1 MAGDAHAD
9 DPLDAARADYE
20 RKFDRTSKQ
29 LNELEK
35 TSANTTEQAKE
46 DVKKQEKSGGNIKT
60 VRKKKP
66 AEKRA
71 PLGKRI
77 LGSMHHKSAFV
88 FIAIVLLLGGAYIS
102 VLAPNIMLVNIKDLY
117 TNDLADATT
126 ALSKYSLKMIGFKIG
141 KADCGNK
148 DTIKCK
154 LTTMSRNQK
163 DTLER
168 HGFKVNGEKV
178 EEDNRDDN
186 DQGNDKKESRWKVS
200 GIEFPEGA
208 GTANDAES
216 YAKLADSSDKVRYL
230 TNGVWNPKS
239 SFFMDTRFKQ
249 RIKDQFDLTKVAT
262 TYGTTEKEVDESFNK
277 SMQGGGEKIDK
288 AGQGAFSLKTLAGDG
303 KNGLK
308 DTSKTI
314 SNLANSYYGLQCAY
328 YTMGKVAYNN
338 AKKAKQV
345 SVARFAMQYLKAAD
359 QIKSGIHG
367 IDRGEIVINTLSGK
381 LAWSS
386 DGGYAGANA
395 TDESMYRHI
404 VLRESFGDAGMGVLY
419 QGDSFDIIGKM
430 LPAWLPLFVTAKAVK
445 GIGGLS
451 GNLTAAPADIS
462 AKTRDYCIDGQKDST
477 KTRNKPNDCPALTI
491 SGTPPPM
498 IGAVA
503 PIAATSD
510 RICPMPPKGCCW
522 MMYPTTRA
530 TADVVM
536 PYVAEQ
542 FISAVSGWADNAA
555 KSFTADTKGEA
566 ASIAVFAG
574 TGEILGD
581 MAMSRGMRPADKD
594 SLKEYLAEKAKVDQK
609 YEQTARYAASK
620 EPFNIYNQYSFAG
633 SLIRS
638 LGAAPS
644 SRPTIFSTFTSVL
657 SLVPASVKKLDGN
670 AKAIYN
676 LQPDELDT
684 SRLKCPDA
692 EYLNIGID
700 ADATCNVRYSMSS
713 GDMDANMKDVLDY
726 MLKEHSDITKKNVDE
741 LKKRLDETDNGA
753 DTQDKQDVQRQY
765 DEAKEANGKPFIDE
779 KTGAPIKNSEYDKF
793 IRYCVDRRDPWG
805 RTGLDVRR
813 DELPEDEKQKRHDS
827 KDPDGNQVGTEGMG
841 SEYELIYKAAYMAVT
856 EGAAADQDWYTGKK
870 CLEESEMLKNFR
882 AYTMGCS
889 VDGSFAGSID
899 CTEADREGIYTD
911 DFYTSN
917 DIHYISWF

>member
-9 DPLDAARADYE
+9 DPLDAAGADYE
-20 RKFDRTSKQ
+20 RKFDKTSKR

-35 TSANTTEQAKE
+35 TSEKAVDQQDT
-46 DVKKQEKSGGNIKT
+46 DIKKQEKAGGNVAN
-60 VRKKKP
+60 VRKKKTT
-66 AEKRA
+66 EKQV
-71 PLGKRI
+71 PFGKRV
-77 LGSMHHKSAFV
+77 LGNMHHKSAFV
-88 FIAIVLLLGGAYIS
+88 FIVVVLLLGIAYTS

-126 ALSKYSLKMIGFKIG
+126 ALSKYTLKMIGFKIG
-141 KADCGNK
+141 KADCGDK

-163 DTLER
+163 NTLEH

-186 DQGNDKKESRWKVS
+186 DLGNDKEESRWKVS
-200 GIEFPEGA
+200 SIEFPDDA
-208 GTANDAES
+208 GTASDGEN
-216 YAKLADSSDKVRYL
+216 YAKLANTSDKVRYL

-239 SFFMDTRFKQ
+239 SFFMDARFKQ

-262 TYGTTEKEVDESFNK
+262 TYGTTEEEVDDSFNE
-277 SMQGGGEKIDK
+277 SMQGSDEKIDK
-288 AGQGAFSLKTLAGDG
+288 AGQGAFGLKTLAGDG
-303 KNGLK
+303 KSGLK

-314 SNLANSYYGLQCAY
+314 GNLANSYYGLQCAY
-328 YTMGKVAYNN
+328 YSMGKVAYNS

-359 QIKSGIHG
+359 QIKSGLS
-367 IDRGEIVINTLSGK
+367 DEVTINMLSSK

-404 VLRESFGDAGMGVLY
+404 VMRESFGDAGMGVLY

-430 LPAWLPLFVTAKAVK
+430 LPAWIPLFITSKAVK

-451 GNLTAAPADIS
+451 GNLTAPPADIS

-477 KTRNKPNDCPALTI
+477 KVKNKPNDCPALTI
-491 SGTPPPM
+491 AGTPPPM
-498 IGAVA
+498 VGAVA
-503 PIAATSD
+503 PIAAASD
-510 RICPMPPKGCCW
+510 TICPMPPKGCCW
-522 MMYPTTRA
+522 MMYPTTKA
-530 TADVVM
+530 TGEVVM

-542 FISAVSGWADNAA
+542 FISAVSAWADNAA

-581 MAMSRGMRPADKD
+581 MAMSRGMRPADKN
-594 SLKEYLAEKAKVDQK
+594 SLKQYLAEKAKVDQEF
-609 YEQTARYAASK
+609 EQAARYAATK
-620 EPFNIYNQYSFAG
+620 EPLNVYNQYSFAG

-638 LGAAPS
+638 LGAVPS
-644 SRPTIFSTFTSVL
+644 SQPTALSALNNML
-657 SLVPASVKKLDGN
+657 SLVPASIKTIDSN

-692 EYLNIGID
+692 EYLNIGIN
-700 ADATCNVRYSMSS
+700 ADVTCNVRYSMSS
-713 GDMDANMKDVLDY
+713 GDMDADISNVLDY
-726 MLKEHSDITKKNVDE
+726 MLEKHSDATDKNVDE
-741 LKKRLDETDNGA
+741 LKKRLDQTDNGA

-765 DEAKEANGKPFIDE
+765 DEAKAANGEPFIDK
-779 KTGAPIKNSEYDKF
+779 KTGEPIENSEYDKF
-793 IRYCVDRRDPWG
+793 MTYCVNRRDPWG
-805 RTGLDVRR
+805 RTGLDVRK
-813 DELPEDEKQKRHDS
+813 DELSDEEKEKRHNS
-827 KDPDGNQVGTEGMG
+827 KDADGNQIGTEGKG
-841 SEYELIYKAAYMAVT
+841 SEYELTYDAAYMSVS
-856 EGAAADQDWYTGKK
+856 EGASADQDWYTGKK
-870 CLEESEMLKNFR
+870 CLEENEMLKNFR
-882 AYTMGCS
+882 AYTMACS

-899 CTEADREGIYTD
+899 CTEADREGYYTD

-917 DIHYISWF
+917 DIHYVSWY